1 MDLRCPGHRLF
12 SGLRTLLPSPV
23 GILQEPQITAAWTTP
38 QAGQERW
45 GWRKGCLTELSWVEA
60 PQKKKKQRKEKEK
73 REEREEAV
81 ISWACFLGLF
91 KNSQAPGQWWLPCLG
106 GRMMPGRLLV
116 KCLGSVS
123 PRGSGMEEQPP
134 KRRERGLLC
143 PYSGALQTWG
153 RKVDRGEDPDIVAL
167 RVPPASRLLPP
178 KSWLFYAVLSSLGE
192 ENGMWCQLLGKIYKV
207 LMANLFF

>member
-1 MDLRCPGHRLF
+1 MSWVPVVLWAPNP
-12 SGLRTLLPSPV
+12 SPLPSWDTSGASNHRCLDQPTSRTRKV
-23 GILQEPQITAAWTTP
+23 RLK
-38 QAGQERW
+38 ERVPNRALL
-45 GWRKGCLTELSWVEA
+45 GGG
-60 PQKKKKQRKEKEK
+60 PPKKKKQRKEKEK

-91 KNSQAPGQWWLPCLG
+91 KNAQAPGQWWLPCLG

-167 RVPPASRLLPP
+167 RVPPAPRLLPP
-178 KSWLFYAVLSSLGE
+178 KS
-192 ENGMWCQLLGKIYKV
+192 
-207 LMANLFF
+207 